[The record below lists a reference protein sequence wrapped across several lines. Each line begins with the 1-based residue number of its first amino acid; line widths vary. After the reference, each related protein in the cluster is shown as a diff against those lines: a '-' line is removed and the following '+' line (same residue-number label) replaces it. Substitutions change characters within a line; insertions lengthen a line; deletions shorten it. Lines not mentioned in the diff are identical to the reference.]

1 MRAQTGTDWER
12 LRNMTDKD
20 ALANAL
26 ADPDNQP
33 ATEEQMKNAVRLGD
47 VPGTTLMDKLANAR
61 RRRKVVV
68 TARFDAD
75 VMEYYRA
82 KGKGYQSAMNA
93 ALRACMEAEQEALAR

>member
-1 MRAQTGTDWER
+1 MSAQTGTDWER
-12 LRNMTDKD
+12 LRNMTDD
-20 ALANAL
+20 EAHANAL
-26 ADPDNQP
+26 ADSDSPPLTDDQL
-33 ATEEQMKNAVRLGD
+33 KGAVRLGD
-47 VPGTTLMDKLANAR
+47 IPGKTIMDKLANAR

-93 ALRACMEAEQEALAR
+93 ALRACMEAGQETLAR